1 MKRVLLLLALLP
13 LSGPGLADLY
23 KWTDANGHV
32 QFSDQKPGHDSK
44 AEKITPPSTP
54 SPSGSAGT
62 GSAGKSGPGDSIP
75 ERQKKISDVLKT
87 EREQGEAEA
96 ARLAAQKAEK
106 KRRCMALADYRKN
119 IEGARLYDLDD
130 KGERKFMTDNERE
143 KRLSALD
150 REIKEACQP

>member
-1 MKRVLLLLALLP
+1 MKRVLLLLTLLP
-13 LSGPGLADLY
+13 LSGPGFAELY

-32 QFSDQKPGHDSK
+32 QFSDQKPGHGSK
-44 AEKITPPSTP
+44 AEKITAPSAP

-62 GSAGKSGPGDSIP
+62 GSPGKSGTGDSIT

-96 ARLAAQKAEK
+96 ARVAAQKAGK